1 MKGSE
6 GDDEAQKA
14 DNKEVRE
21 NIQDHIQHHC
31 GSVHQGLFKGKQ
43 NHKGLGA
50 EEVGV
55 EVVVERHEKGPNDS
69 QADKKENEP
78 QGSLKLKGKN
88 ESIA

>member
-1 MKGSE
+1 MGVYI
-6 GDDEAQKA
+6 KA
-14 DNKEVRE
+14 SSRVNK
-21 NIQDHIQHHC
+21 ITKA
-31 GSVHQGLFKGKQ
+31 L
-43 NHKGLGA
+43 
-50 EEVGV
+50 EVGV